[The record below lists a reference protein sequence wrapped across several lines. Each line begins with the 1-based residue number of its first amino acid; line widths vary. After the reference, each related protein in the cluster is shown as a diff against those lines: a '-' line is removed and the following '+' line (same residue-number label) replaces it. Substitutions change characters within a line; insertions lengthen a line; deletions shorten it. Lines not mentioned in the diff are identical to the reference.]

1 MMTIA
6 ELKDKGLLLFEC
18 ISGSRAYGLDTA
30 QSDTDI
36 KGVFYLPKEQ
46 FYGLEYTAQVNNESH
61 DEVYYELG
69 RFTELLLRNNP
80 NMLEL
85 LATPRECIRYRHPL
99 MDHFTPELFLSG
111 LCKDTFAGYAHS
123 QVKKARGYK
132 KKVVNPVEPLR
143 KTPEDFCYVL
153 QDKGSVLLAAW
164 LTAKGYR
171 QEYCGLTNIPHTKG
185 MYALFYDAGGLQGYR
200 GITSGP
206 DANDVCLSSVPREAD
221 PEAHLF
227 FNLESYS
234 AYCRE
239 YREYWD
245 WVALRNETRY
255 LGNKEHGKDY
265 DAKNMMHTIRL
276 LQVAEVLLREG
287 RIQVRC
293 DNREELLAIKRG
305 EYDYEELLAMAED
318 LMARIDLAAEQT
330 QLPPQPDKLK
340 IEAVLVAVRNQLYH
354 TT

>member
-6 ELKDKGLLLFEC
+6 ELKQKGLILFEC
-18 ISGSRAYGLDTA
+18 VSGSRAYGLDTE

-36 KGVFYLPKEQ
+36 KGVFYLPREQ
-46 FYGLEYTAQVNNESH
+46 FYGLEYIAQVHNESH

-69 RFTELLLRNNP
+69 RFVELLLRNNP
-80 NMLEL
+80 NILEL
-85 LATPRECIRYRHPL
+85 LATPRDCIRYRHPL

-111 LCKDTFAGYAHS
+111 LCKETFAGYAHS

-132 KKVVNPVEPLR
+132 KKAVNPVAPER
-143 KTPEDFCYVL
+143 KTPVDFCYIL
-153 QDKGSVLLAAW
+153 QDNGAVPLSGW
-164 LTAKGYR
+164 LTGKGYAGAS
-171 QEYCGLTNIPHTKG
+171 CGLTAIAHTKG
-185 MYALFYDAGGLQGYR
+185 MYALYYDAGSECGYR

-206 DANDVCLSSVPREAD
+206 DANDVCLSPVPKGELPLAY
-221 PEAHLF
+221 LF
-227 FNLESYS
+227 FNRESYS

-276 LQVAEVLLREG
+276 LQVAEELLRDG
-287 RIQVRC
+287 TIRVKRN
-293 DNREELLAIKRG
+293 NREELLAIKRG
-305 EYDYEELLAMAED
+305 LYDYEQLLEMAD
-318 LMARIDLAAEQT
+318 GLMARIETAAQHT
-330 QLPPQPDKLK
+330 LLPPQPDKTK
-340 IEAVLVAVRNQLYH
+340 IEAVLVAIRDQLYAR
-354 TT
+354 